1 MMNEEM
7 DIISIGGGGGSIS
20 SSYSS
25 FIHII
30 ISDHHCSCLLLSL
43 KFFIQ
48 GSGCEAFL
56 EGKNT
61 AIASQYTPH

>member
-25 FIHII
+25 FIHNNFMII
-30 ISDHHCSCLLLSL
+30 TVLACFPEVFHTG
-43 KFFIQ
+43 Q
-48 GSGCEAFL
+48 RM
-56 EGKNT
+56 
-61 AIASQYTPH
+61 